1 MLGVRSFNSDEDQL
15 RMVPNAITIFDAGA
29 NVGQTAKNYRRLYPQ
44 ANIWSFEPAPDPFR
58 ELEHCLPNKFTA
70 MRLALSDCKGE
81 AQLNI
86 GDQSYTNSLLVRGNH
101 AGKTI
106 DVATD
111 TVDNICSSY
120 DINEIDILKIDVEGA
135 ETRVLNG
142 AAQMLSRSAVK
153 AVFIEVYFTPAYKD
167 MPLFAA
173 LDVKLKSSGFYLH
186 GLYSLFRGRNERL
199 SFGNALYLLDKSQAT
214 REDRLSS

>member
-1 MLGVRSFNSDEDQL
+1 MLLRTIVRRILGVRSLNSDEDQL
-15 RMVPNAITIFDAGA
+15 RMIPNAFTIFDAGA
-29 NVGQTAKNYRRLYPQ
+29 NVGQSAKNYRKLYSQ
-44 ANIWSFEPAPDPFR
+44 ANIWSFEPTPDSFR

-81 AQLNI
+81 TQLNI
-86 GDQSYTNSLLVRGNH
+86 GNESYTNSMLVRGNH

-111 TVDNICSSY
+111 TVDNICRSY
-120 DINEIDILKIDVEGA
+120 DISEIDILKIDVEGA

-142 AAQMLSRSAVK
+142 AAQMLTRRAVK
-153 AVFIEVYFTPAYKD
+153 AVFIEVYFTSAYKD
-167 MPLFAA
+167 MPLFSA
-173 LDVKLKSSGFYLH
+173 LDAKLKSSDFYLH

-199 SFGNALYLLDKSQAT
+199 SFGNALYLLDK
-214 REDRLSS
+214 D

>member
-1 MLGVRSFNSDEDQL
+1 MLGVRSLNSDDDQL
-15 RMVPNAITIFDAGA
+15 RMVPNAFTIFDAGA

-86 GDQSYTNSLLVRGNH
+86 GNQSYTNSLLVRGNH
-101 AGKTI
+101 AGKAI

-111 TVDNICSSY
+111 TIDNICSSY
-120 DINEIDILKIDVEGA
+120 DISEIDILKIDVEGA

-142 AAQMLSRSAVK
+142 AAQMLSRRAVK
-153 AVFIEVYFTPAYKD
+153 AIFIEVYFTPTYKD

-173 LDVKLKSSGFYLH
+173 LDAKLKSSGFYLH
-186 GLYSLFRGRNERL
+186 GLYSLFRGHNERL
-199 SFGNALYLLDKSQAT
+199 SFGNALYLLSKS
-214 REDRLSS
+214 